1 MVRQKQNNSNIQT
14 VQIKRE
20 KKSNLQMHLM
30 LETPSLSTK
39 GGVNLLCT
47 MLRKRGVERKII
59 SSKS

>member
-1 MVRQKQNNSNIQT
+1 MGETETTQFQYPNSSNQK
-14 VQIKRE
+14 R